1 MSQTLVLSIG
11 FDLALLDIRNQVL
24 QSAGYIV
31 VSAMSA
37 EEAIHLFRDGDF
49 DLVIL
54 CHSLPIEHCERL
66 TRCIRNSGS
75 RIPVAYV
82 SGEFRQSPRFTDTT
96 LEKTPGQFLAGIRDL
111 LAGQNHMPSIVET
124 KPDIERTIISKSRSP
139 ISKPDNGRADKATQN
154 NAGAGTQIGLK
165 SRVPLRK
172 LNSGSMVH

>member
-54 CHSLPIEHCERL
+54 CHSLPREHCERL
-66 TRCIRNSGS
+66 THFIRNSGS
-75 RIPVAYV
+75 RIPVACV
-82 SGEFRQSPRFTDTT
+82 SGEFRQSP
-96 LEKTPGQFLAGIRDL
+96 PVYGCHA
-111 LAGQNHMPSIVET
+111 
-124 KPDIERTIISKSRSP
+124 
-139 ISKPDNGRADKATQN
+139 
-154 NAGAGTQIGLK
+154 
-165 SRVPLRK
+165 
-172 LNSGSMVH
+172 

>member
-54 CHSLPIEHCERL
+54 CHSLPREHCERL
-66 TRCIRNSGS
+66 THFIRNSGS
-75 RIPVAYV
+75 RIPVACV
-82 SGEFRQSPRFTDTT
+82 SGEFRQSPPFTDAT
-96 LEKTPGQFLAGIRDL
+96 LEKTPVQFLAGIRDL
-111 LAGQNHMPSIVET
+111 MAGQNHMPSILET
-124 KPDIERTIISKSRSP
+124 KPDFERTIISKSRAP
-139 ISKPDNGRADKATQN
+139 ISKPDNIRAEKATQN
-154 NAGAGTQIGLK
+154 NAGTARFLEQTK
-165 SRVPLRK
+165 ERVASR
-172 LNSGSMVH
+172 